1 MLNFDK
7 NIYSDLTYLGCAE
20 SYLEDIVEN
29 VDQITLFQDFSLDE
43 IKAVCHYLH
52 CYAAPRG
59 YILFEEGE
67 IANHLIIVLSGDVVV
82 NQLNN
87 KSVINK
93 LGADESVDYGLGATL
108 GEFSMVDN
116 QPWNAT
122 CLTKVPTDFAVLNR
136 QSLNEIL
143 AYYPRLG
150 NKLLLV
156 LMQMMAFRLRN
167 VAVHSGAQ
175 IVNRIV

>member
-67 IANHLIIVLSGDVVV
+67 MANHLIIVLSGDVVV

-87 KSVINK
+87 KD
-93 LGADESVDYGLGATL
+93 GADEAIDYGLGATL

-167 VAVHSGAQ
+167 AVAHGSSQ
-175 IVNRIV
+175 LVNRVV